1 METLY
6 SFYLAWAKTFSAH
19 AYPGFSNDPYFIPK
33 IEGKDF
39 PVYRGGFSLEKEIP
53 ATNKRIQMYAMI
65 KEYDPWHNIPRFN
78 QAHV

>member
-39 PVYRGGFSLEKEIP
+39 PVFCSASELKTIP
-53 ATNKRIQMYAMI
+53 ASNPRIQMHAMI